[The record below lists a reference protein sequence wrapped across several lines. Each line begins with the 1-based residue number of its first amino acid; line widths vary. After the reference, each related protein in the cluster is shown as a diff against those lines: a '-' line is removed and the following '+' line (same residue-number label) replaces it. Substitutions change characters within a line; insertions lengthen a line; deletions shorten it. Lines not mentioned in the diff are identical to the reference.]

1 MKYVLSIISMLYGL
15 LMALATIKV
24 IVFSEHPIIFIINLV
39 GALCL
44 LLYIKDYRLLYVGVI
59 ILFIAAILNGMIILN
74 RLTPSHIVIRLIVS
88 LVLIGANYLI
98 HYSK

>member
-1 MKYVLSIISMLYGL
+1 MFYILTVLSMLYGI
-15 LMALATIKV
+15 LMALATIK
-24 IVFSEHPIIFIINLV
+24 IMSFSEHPIIFIINLV

-44 LLYIKDYRLLYVGVI
+44 ILYVKDYRLLYVGVA
-59 ILFIAAILNGMIILN
+59 ILFIAALLNGMIVLN
-74 RLTPSHIVIRLIVS
+74 RLTPSHIVVRLIVS